1 MRESSFKKSFFIL
14 FKLSIESPSNRKTNF
29 GVVLDALNKP
39 QPSSKL
45 ILKPSI
51 VIFSPSNEHCEEK
64 SSIILNFVSSV
75 TLMFNSGVE
84 TVSYTH
90 LTLPTKA

>member
-1 MRESSFKKSFFIL
+1 MRESSFKKASFIL

-39 QPSSKL
+39 QPLSKL

-51 VIFSPSNEHCEEK
+51 VIFSPSKEHCEEK
-64 SSIILNFVSSV
+64 SSIKFCFVSYINV
-75 TLMFNSGVE
+75 
-84 TVSYTH
+84 
-90 LTLPTKA
+90 